1 MGCTA
6 SRSIDNIEPQSNN
19 KCRFDNLDDSVH
31 VLIRKEIRHARKYG
45 HVPRSYRPGTPIE
58 ILSVGGWKDYSNNK
72 NNREIRIIDRSDS
85 SLHDSVVTVALTEDY
100 TSSTMTKTF

>member
-31 VLIRKEIRHARKYG
+31 VLIRKEIRHARKHG
-45 HVPRSYRPGTPIE
+45 HVPRSYRPGTPVE
-58 ILSVGGWKDYSNNK
+58 ILSVGGWKDYKSFSRYMNITDE
-72 NNREIRIIDRSDS
+72 RTTQ
-85 SLHDSVVTVALTEDY
+85 VMAQTW
-100 TSSTMTKTF
+100 TMAPKLKAV